1 MEMFI
6 AVSLIV
12 VGLAVGLLGLRLF
25 RVMLPLAG
33 LIVGAIAGFT
43 GIQGIFGTG
52 VTSTTIA
59 VLVACILG
67 LVMAVLSY
75 AFFDIALMI
84 LVAIGVSSLFTIFGL
99 ALGLYDNGFALA
111 LLSLSGFILGAYLAI
126 MSPLLSV
133 NVVALATAFAGVG
146 FILAG
151 LFVIGHSITIDD
163 LGSGGVIA
171 TVAERVNDSLWW
183 MFVWI
188 AGIVMLYYAQM
199 NRFLNDVFPES
210 LGYPGPKSSK

>member
-25 RVMLPLAG
+25 RIMLPLAG
-33 LIVGAIAGFT
+33 LIVGAIAGFS

-52 VTSTTIA
+52 ITSTTIA

-67 LVMAVLSY
+67 LIMAVLSY
-75 AFFDIALMI
+75 AFFDIALTI
-84 LVAIGVSSLFTIFGL
+84 LVAVGVSSLFTLFGL
-99 ALGLYDNGFALA
+99 ALGLHENGFVLV
-111 LLSLSGFILGAYLAI
+111 LLSVSGFILGAYLAI

-146 FILAG
+146 FMLAG
-151 LFVIGHSITIDD
+151 LFIIGHSVSIDE
-163 LGSGGVIA
+163 LGSHGVIA
-171 TVAERVNDSLWW
+171 SVAERVNDSLWW
-183 MFVWI
+183 IFVWI
-188 AGIVMLYYAQM
+188 AGIVVLYYAQM

-210 LGYPGPKSSK
+210 LGYPVPKNSK